1 MRIRCVCQLLLLTM
15 LLVAVFQNVLTV
27 SAQDS
32 SENTTSASE
41 NNASTSVAQLF
52 NVQGIW
58 NVSLA
63 GTGITAAVNQSA
75 DSLYGKCKFEGAE
88 PWNGVIA
95 GSLSGNSVNIAI
107 AATQGRVLVAFD
119 VVGNITND
127 VLSGRYVSYDGDGI
141 EASGDVIGTRISPEV
156 ADYSPVKI
164 KAEAVAEQA
173 PASVPVPAVVQ
184 QPQPVQ
190 LAQPN
195 AAQDNQATKSRV
207 KDVTELARGINPNV
221 LPWSFPL

>member
-1 MRIRCVCQLLLLTM
+1 MRIRCVCQLLLLTLM
-15 LLVAVFQNVLTV
+15 LVAVFQNVLTA
-27 SAQDS
+27 SAQNS
-32 SENTTSASE
+32 SENTTIVSE
-41 NNASTSVAQLF
+41 NNASTLADQLL

-63 GTGITAAVNQSA
+63 GTGITAAVDQSA
-75 DSLYGKCKFEGAE
+75 VSIYGRCKFEGAE

-95 GSLSGNSVNIAI
+95 GSLSGNSVDIAI
-107 AATQGRVLVAFD
+107 AAMQGKVLVAID
-119 VVGNITND
+119 IVGNITDD
-127 VLSGRYVSYDGDGI
+127 VLSGRYVSYDSDGN
-141 EASGDVIGTRISPEV
+141 EASGDVTGTRISPNV
-156 ADYSPVKI
+156 ADYTPVKI

-173 PASVPVPAVVQ
+173 PAPVPVPAEVQ

-195 AAQDNQATKSRV
+195 AAQDNQAAKSRV